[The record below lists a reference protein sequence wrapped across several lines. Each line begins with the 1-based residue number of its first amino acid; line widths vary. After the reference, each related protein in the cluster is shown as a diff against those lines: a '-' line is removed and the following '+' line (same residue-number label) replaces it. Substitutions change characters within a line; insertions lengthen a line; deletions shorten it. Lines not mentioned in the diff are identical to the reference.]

1 MAPHSR
7 LLLSLAAIVTTA
19 QSARVHFDLDLTWE
33 NGAPNGQERQ
43 MVFVN
48 GQFPGPPMILD
59 EGDDVTVTV
68 NNHLPFNTTV
78 HFHGIEY
85 ENAIFLF
92 TVNYYSGTCTN
103 HETPV

>member
-1 MAPHSR
+1 MALSSR
-7 LLLSLAAIVTTA
+7 LMLSLAAMAAVA

-33 NGAPNGQERQ
+33 LGAPNGQERE

-48 GQFPGPPMILD
+48 GQFPGPPLVVD

-68 NNHLPFNTTV
+68 NNNLPFNTTV

-85 ENAIFLF
+85 GGPLTRF
-92 TVNYYSGTCTN
+92 SSSK
-103 HETPV
+103 